1 MKNIRNFCIIAHI
14 DHGKS
19 TLADRLLE
27 FTKTIDSKNPL
38 ILAESNLNNFRIEN
52 FIRERDKEPENAVP
66 TFSAG
71 KMKPVDLTLDGKIIT
86 VGHNE
91 RVLDDGDSYNEILFT
106 ALKD

>member
-1 MKNIRNFCIIAHI
+1 M
-14 DHGKS
+14 
-19 TLADRLLE
+19 
-27 FTKTIDSKNPL
+27 
-38 ILAESNLNNFRIEN
+38 
-52 FIRERDKEPENAVP
+52 P